1 MENEKEK
8 LKISEMELEIEHKA
22 MLSFLINPR
31 TIAQVAAKFEKSY
44 THIYQK
50 LAIWEAKGW
59 IRKHTSMGGKTIWQ
73 LDQKVMSP

>member
-1 MENEKEK
+1 MENENEK
-8 LKISEMELEIEHKA
+8 VQTISEMDIEIEHKA

-50 LAIWEAKGW
+50 LSIWEAKGW
-59 IRKHTSMGGKTIWQ
+59 LHKHQSMSGKTIWQ
-73 LDQKVMSP
+73 LSKKVKP